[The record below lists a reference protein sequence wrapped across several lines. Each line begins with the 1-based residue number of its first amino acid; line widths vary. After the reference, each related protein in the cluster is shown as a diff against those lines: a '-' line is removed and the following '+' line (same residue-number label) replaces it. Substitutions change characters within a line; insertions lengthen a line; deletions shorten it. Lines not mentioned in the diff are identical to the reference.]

1 MSCFCFLFM
10 YSVQRAW
17 FYYGLRD
24 TYCMSH
30 TPYSGCKYLAAR
42 SLVDLLVICEYGV
55 MPAIIKCTGKLLSV
69 RGYGYGAG
77 DVCRG

>member
-1 MSCFCFLFM
+1 
-10 YSVQRAW
+10 
-17 FYYGLRD
+17 
-24 TYCMSH
+24 MSH